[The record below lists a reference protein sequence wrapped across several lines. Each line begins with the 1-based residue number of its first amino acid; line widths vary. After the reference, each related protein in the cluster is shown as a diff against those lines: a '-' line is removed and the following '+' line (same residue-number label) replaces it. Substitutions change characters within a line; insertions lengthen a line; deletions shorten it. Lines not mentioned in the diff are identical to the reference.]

1 MLLSVVSHYKNAYAG
16 LSRETWL
23 LSLIM
28 LINRSGTM
36 VVPFMSLYMTSP
48 AMGYSLSQAG
58 FVYGC
63 FGAGSFVG
71 AYLGGKLTDRIGF
84 YKVQLAALL
93 GGAVLFWL
101 LGQMRSLHA
110 ISLVTFLLSLVN
122 EAFRPANSTA
132 IAYYCSV
139 ENRTR
144 SYSLNRLAVN
154 LGWAVGSAT
163 GGVIAKFSYAWLF
176 RVDGFTNFL
185 AAALMWLFLRNIG
198 KTVAMEKK
206 SSAGVIPRGDT
217 VYRDKVYLYF
227 IVLVTIFSCCFFQ
240 LFSTV
245 SVYFKKEMNFSE
257 PGIGFMMA
265 LNGLMIVLVEM
276 ILVYK
281 LEAYGKP
288 IKIIS
293 WGVMIVALY
302 YLVLAIGPVRYWMA
316 VSLAVLITIGEI
328 LAMPFMNS
336 FWIARSRNHNR
347 GEYAALFTMA
357 WSTAQTIGPFLSAQ
371 LADATSFRFT
381 WLVVGLICAT
391 TALLFRFS
399 RQFA

>member
-1 MLLSVVSHYKNAYAG
+1 MLLSALSRYKNAYAG

-23 LSLIM
+23 LSVIM

-36 VVPFMSLYMTSP
+36 VIPFMSLYMTSS

-58 FVYGC
+58 YVYGC

-84 YKVQLAALL
+84 YQVQLGALL
-93 GGAVLFWL
+93 GGAVLFWI
-101 LGQMRSLHA
+101 LGQMRSLES
-110 ISLVTFLLSLVN
+110 ISIVTFLLSLVN

-132 IAYYCSV
+132 IAYYCSL

-154 LGWAVGSAT
+154 LGWAVGSAS
-163 GGVIAKFSYAWLF
+163 GGLIAKFSYAWLF
-176 RVDGFTNFL
+176 WIDGFTNFL
-185 AAALMWLFLRNIG
+185 AAILMWLFLRNIG
-198 KTVAMEKK
+198 RVAGLEKK
-206 SSAGVIPRGDT
+206 SKAAVIPEGDS

-240 LFSTV
+240 MFSTA
-245 SVYFKKEMNFSE
+245 SVYFKKEMHFTE
-257 PGIGFMMA
+257 PQIGFTMA
-265 LNGLMIVLVEM
+265 LNGLVIVLFEM
-276 ILVYK
+276 VLVYK
-281 LEAYGKP
+281 LENYAKP
-288 IKIIS
+288 IRIIA
-293 WGVMIVALY
+293 WGVLIVALY
-302 YLVLAIGPVRYWMA
+302 YLILSIGPIQYWMA
-316 VSLAVLITIGEI
+316 VLLAILITIGEI

-347 GEYAALFTMA
+347 GEYAALYTMA

-381 WLVVGLICAT
+381 WLIVGLCCT
-391 TALLFRFS
+391 VTALLFRFS
-399 RQFA
+399 RQFT